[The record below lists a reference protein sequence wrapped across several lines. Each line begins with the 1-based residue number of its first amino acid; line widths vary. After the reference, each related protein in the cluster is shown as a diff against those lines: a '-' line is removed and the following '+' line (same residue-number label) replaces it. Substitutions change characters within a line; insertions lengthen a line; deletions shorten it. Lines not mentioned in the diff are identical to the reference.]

1 MQIKS
6 IAYAFGNGIFGQ
18 LGVGSNR
25 NHSNPIKVKLE
36 NADGISAGQNHSL
49 FISSDR
55 VYATGDNTS
64 GQIGV
69 GNGKKYYLEP
79 QL

>member
-36 NADGISAGQNHSL
+36 NADGISAG
-49 FISSDR
+49 
-55 VYATGDNTS
+55 
-64 GQIGV
+64 
-69 GNGKKYYLEP
+69 
-79 QL
+79 